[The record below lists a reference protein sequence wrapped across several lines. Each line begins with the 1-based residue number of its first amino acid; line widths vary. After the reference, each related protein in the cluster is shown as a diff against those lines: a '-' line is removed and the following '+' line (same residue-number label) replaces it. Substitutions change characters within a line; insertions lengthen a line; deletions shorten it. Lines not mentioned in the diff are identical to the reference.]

1 MGDPDGTRRR
11 AGVGLADLLRGWA
24 WVRTR
29 QRAGVGPF
37 EARGRGSGA
46 RRGGVGAGGC
56 AVVRGCVHGEV
67 VVCAILA
74 GADSVAHTD
83 VARGN
88 VVRADV
94 ARADVARGNVVRSA
108 LDAFLPRG
116 ESIR

>member
-11 AGVGLADLLRGWA
+11 AGVGLADLLRGRA

-74 GADSVAHTD
+74 GADSVARAD

-94 ARADVARGNVVRSA
+94 ARSA

>member
-1 MGDPDGTRRR
+1 M
-11 AGVGLADLLRGWA
+11 
-24 WVRTR
+24 
-29 QRAGVGPF
+29 
-37 EARGRGSGA
+37 
-46 RRGGVGAGGC
+46 
-56 AVVRGCVHGEV
+56 VRGCVHGEV